1 MSSQDKLLRALL
13 EVETILTMAR
23 DKGVGNIHELIEE
36 LLIIIDK
43 AYE

>member
-1 MSSQDKLLRALL
+1 MNSQDRERALL

-23 DKGVGNIHELIEE
+23 DKGVRNIHELIEE
-36 LLIIIDK
+36 LLTIIDK